1 MYLFTLI
8 SKANKLAFEAIRFWL
23 VRYTAMCN

>member
-8 SKANKLAFEAIRFWL
+8 I
-23 VRYTAMCN
+23 Y